1 MVTIR
6 MDGRYL
12 LTVEKMI
19 RRSTFEV
26 LTCLESCNYKS
37 RNGCMLWKATNGGYV
52 SQHSFGLL
60 GINTICT
67 GQKTLTIFPLKQ
79 MFEFQHRQEW
89 LLSVRMKD
97 AFLCCTDVTILSR
110 TMVSL
115 GAKGGW
121 LALDFLRWSHYTCG
135 HVLFGLHEYLGG
147 LPLGGK
153 G

>member
-1 MVTIR
+1 